1 MINNSYQVF
10 TVSVEITWSKYCNT
24 VDGVWKKTDRI
35 TSSQPGG
42 PWRNGVVSAS
52 NNKGNISAFRLSA

>member
-1 MINNSYQVF
+1 MILIKVS
-10 TVSVEITWSKYCNT
+10 TVSVDMTWRRYCNT
-24 VDGVWKKTDRI
+24 VEGVWKKTDRI

-52 NNKGNISAFRLSA
+52 NNKGNIYAFRLSA